1 MYLKHISHTDSSVDT
16 LATDIEI
23 AATWCTHIRG
33 LMFRREFSVGS
44 ALVFQFDRVTQRTI
58 HMLFVYSDIDVLWL
72 KDDIVKKCTR
82 LSAWYGI
89 GTAEGDTVIELP
101 SGVAGA
107 ISTGDT
113 VRIVADD

>member
-33 LMFRREFSVGS
+33 LMFRRDFSVGS

-72 KDDIVKKCTR
+72 KDDIV
-82 LSAWYGI
+82 I
-89 GTAEGDTVIELP
+89 GLLGEYYRKTDSLYTFKNTSHMSI
-101 SGVAGA
+101 
-107 ISTGDT
+107 
-113 VRIVADD
+113 